1 MARKKNR
8 REKTT
13 WHDGIAPE
21 TKQSVFA
28 IFSFA
33 LALLFTLAAFGK
45 AGFVGDTLQ
54 RIFELL
60 FGKAFFLVPLVF
72 LLAGFSFLLSLR
84 KHFVLA
90 TFIGGILFLLASLG
104 ISDLVFEGKAA
115 GYVGYFASLPFAK
128 LFDFWAS
135 LVLLS
140 ALGLAGVLIMLN
152 LPLLSFSKKEEKEAE
167 REKKAEPEV
176 LAPQANLSIPVSF
189 PPDTPKPVSV
199 PKASEE
205 PSLFEFKPKRAS
217 ARKEFKGLL
226 PPLDLLEDDR
236 GVPSSGD
243 IKANAN
249 IIKRTLQ
256 NFGIEV
262 EMMEVNIGP
271 SVTQYTLKPAEGV
284 KLSKITALANDLALA
299 LAAHPLRIEAPI
311 PGRSLVGIEIPNRS
325 IALVGLRSLLSSEE
339 FQKSERPLLF
349 ALGRDVSGKA
359 AWADLA
365 RMPHLLI
372 AGATGTGKSVQIHS
386 LLMSLLCRNSPESLR
401 LIVID
406 PKRVELSAYSEIPH
420 LLGPVITDAKKTIL
434 ALRWAAK
441 EMEQR
446 YEILSKNSVRDI
458 SSYKGAEAMP
468 YIVIVV
474 DELADIMATYPREL
488 EASIVRLAQMSR
500 AVGIHLVLSTQRPSV
515 EVITGLIKANITSR
529 IAFQV
534 ASQVDS
540 RTILDASG
548 AEKLLGNGDMLF
560 LAGDVAKP
568 RRIQG
573 AFVSEKE
580 VKGVTSWL
588 SENVEASEESAT
600 LETGL
605 PNGTSDSG
613 KEIFEGET
621 LADETDDE
629 LYEYAKRLALEAG
642 KASASYLQRRLKV
655 GYARAARLLDMME
668 ERGVIGPADG
678 AKPREVLLKEEK
690 KEGGDFYESFE

>member
-8 REKTT
+8 REKIK

-90 TFIGGILFLLASLG
+90 TFIGGILFLAASLG
-104 ISDLVFEGKAA
+104 ISDLLFEEKAA
-115 GYVGYFASLPFAK
+115 GYVGHFASLPFVK

-135 LVLLS
+135 LVLLG
-140 ALGLAGVLIMLN
+140 ALGLAGILIILN
-152 LPLLSFSKKEEKEAE
+152 VPLLSFSKKETKEVE
-167 REKKAEPEV
+167 REEEAGAEVSE
-176 LAPQANLSIPVSF
+176 PQANLPVPIS
-189 PPDTPKPVSV
+189 PSPDIPKPPPV

-205 PSLFEFKPKRAS
+205 PNLFEFKPKRAS
-217 ARKEFKGLL
+217 VRKEFKGLL

-256 NFGIEV
+256 NFGVEV

-359 AWADLA
+359 AWADLS

-386 LLMSLLCRNSPESLR
+386 LLMSLLYRNPPEALR

-548 AEKLLGNGDMLF
+548 SEKLLGNGDMLF

-580 VKGVTSWL
+580 VKGVTAWL
-588 SENVEASEESAT
+588 SENIETAEE
-600 LETGL
+600 GM
-605 PNGTSDSG
+605 D
-613 KEIFEGET
+613 
-621 LADETDDE
+621 
-629 LYEYAKRLALEAG
+629 LEAKLPSG
-642 KASASYLQRRLKV
+642 SLASLRGRIEVRGEVYMEKRDFEKFNAERKKRGEELFANPRNL
-655 GYARAARLLDMME
+655 AA
-668 ERGVIGPADG
+668 G
-678 AKPREVLLKEEK
+678 
-690 KEGGDFYESFE
+690 S